1 MPKDQHFAIGSFIAD
16 GLAGRDINV
25 KADRRLYR
33 SYMYL
38 DGLVEWLMSLANNTN
53 LQSPIYNVASD
64 DEVEMGALAGIIADI
79 LNVEVAYAE
88 GRMNL
93 VDRYIPS
100 VEKSNNG
107 LGLRNSNGLK

>member
-64 DEVEMGALAGIIADI
+64 DEVEIGELAGIIADI

>member
-1 MPKDQHFAIGSFIAD
+1 
-16 GLAGRDINV
+16 
-25 KADRRLYR
+25 
-33 SYMYL
+33 MYL